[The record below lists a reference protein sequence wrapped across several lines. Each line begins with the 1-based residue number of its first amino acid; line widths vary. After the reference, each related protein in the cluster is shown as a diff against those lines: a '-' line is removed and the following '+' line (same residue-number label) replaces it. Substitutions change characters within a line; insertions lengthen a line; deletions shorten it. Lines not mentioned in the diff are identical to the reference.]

1 LLSSLFLSKNQKLVR
16 KWKAEHEEIVRLV
29 HKVLAEYSKN
39 KHRAAK
45 KALVELNHIVVDH
58 VTDENIEFF
67 KLVKDKEG
75 VSLKNREAT
84 EEFVS
89 TFKETRLDLMKFLTH
104 HTKKKTVLDDEFF
117 NTLTEIADVLTKRIE
132 FEEENLYYLL
142 DVSKKEEKKRDKM
155 WEQLKRRGV

>member
-1 LLSSLFLSKNQKLVR
+1 
-16 KWKAEHEEIVRLV
+16 LV

-39 KHRAAK
+39 NHKGAK
-45 KALVELNHIVVDH
+45 KVLIELNNIVVDH

-67 KLVKDKEG
+67 KLVKDKEH

-104 HTKKKTVLDDEFF
+104 YTKKKTVLDDDFF
-117 NTLTEIADVLTKRIE
+117 NTLNEIADVLSERIK
-132 FEEENLYYLL
+132 FEEENLYALL

>member
-1 LLSSLFLSKNQKLVR
+1 M
-16 KWKAEHEEIVRLV
+16 V

-39 KHRAAK
+39 NHKGAK
-45 KALVELNHIVVDH
+45 KVLIELNNIVVDH

-67 KLVKDKEG
+67 KLVKDKEH

-104 HTKKKTVLDDEFF
+104 YTKKKTVLDDDFF
-117 NTLTEIADVLTKRIE
+117 NTLNEIADVLSERIK
-132 FEEENLYYLL
+132 FEEENLYALL

-155 WEQLKRRGV
+155 WEDIKKMGA

>member
-1 LLSSLFLSKNQKLVR
+1 
-16 KWKAEHEEIVRLV
+16 LV

-39 KHRAAK
+39 NHKGAK
-45 KALVELNHIVVDH
+45 KVLIELNNIVVDH
-58 VTDENIEFF
+58 VTDENVEFF
-67 KLVKDKEG
+67 KILKDKERY
-75 VSLKNREAT
+75 SLKNREAT

-89 TFKETRLDLMKFLTH
+89 TFKDTRLELMKFLTH
-104 HTKKKTVLDDEFF
+104 HTKKKTILDDNFF
-117 NTLTEIADVLTKRIE
+117 NTLNEIADVLGERIK

>member
-16 KWKAEHEEIVRLV
+16 RWKAEHNKIVLLV

-39 KHRAAK
+39 NHKGAK
-45 KALVELNHIVVDH
+45 KVLIELNNIVVDH
-58 VTDENIEFF
+58 VTDENVEFF
-67 KLVKDKEG
+67 KILKDKERY
-75 VSLKNREAT
+75 SLKNREAT

-89 TFKETRLDLMKFLTH
+89 TFKDTRLELMKFLTH

-117 NTLTEIADVLTKRIE
+117 DTLNGIADVLSERIK